1 MGTIGGDVERT
12 DVTDVQATKS
22 FTEFVRDVEPRLKH
36 ALVAAFGPEVGIE
49 ATRDALAVG
58 WERWEEVRE
67 KANPAGY
74 LFGVGRNKAR
84 RRLRRHRVFPV
95 PPADHDPWVEPA
107 LPEALRR
114 LSERQ
119 CLAVMLLHG
128 YDWTHAEVAELMG
141 VSLSTVQ
148 QHEVRGMAKL
158 RRTIGV
164 VR

>member
-1 MGTIGGDVERT
+1 M
-12 DVTDVQATKS
+12 TDVQAAES

-36 ALVAAFGPEVGIE
+36 ALVAGFGTEVGIE

-95 PPADHDPWVEPA
+95 PPSGHEPWVEPA
-107 LPEALRR
+107 LPGALRR

-119 CLAVMLLHG
+119 RVTVMLLHG
-128 YDWTHAEVAELMG
+128 YDWTHVEVADLLG
-141 VSLSTVQ
+141 VSVSTVQ
-148 QHEVRGMAKL
+148 QHEVRALAKL
-158 RRTIGV
+158 RRAIGV
-164 VR
+164 ER

>member
-1 MGTIGGDVERT
+1 M
-12 DVTDVQATKS
+12 TDVQAAES

-36 ALVAAFGPEVGIE
+36 ALLAGFGTEVGFE

-95 PPADHDPWVEPA
+95 PPSGHEPWVEPA
-107 LPEALRR
+107 LPGALRR

-119 CLAVMLLHG
+119 RVTVMLLHG
-128 YDWTHAEVAELMG
+128 YDWTHVEVADLLG
-141 VSLSTVQ
+141 VSVSTVQ
-148 QHEVRGMAKL
+148 QHEVRALAKL
-158 RRTIGV
+158 RRAIGV
-164 VR
+164 ER

>member
-1 MGTIGGDVERT
+1 
-12 DVTDVQATKS
+12 VTDVQAANS

-36 ALVAAFGPEVGIE
+36 ALVAAFGTEVGIE

-95 PPADHDPWVEPA
+95 PPSGHEPWVEPA
-107 LPEALRR
+107 LPGALSR

-119 CLAVMLLHG
+119 RVTVMLLHG
-128 YDWTHAEVAELMG
+128 YDWTHGEVADLMG
-141 VSLSTVQ
+141 VSVSTVQ
-148 QHEVRGMAKL
+148 QHEVRALAKL
-158 RRTIGV
+158 RRAIGV
-164 VR
+164 ER

>member
-1 MGTIGGDVERT
+1 M
-12 DVTDVQATKS
+12 TDVQATKS

-49 ATRDALAVG
+49 AARDALAVG
-58 WERWEEVRE
+58 WERWEEVRD

-84 RRLRRHRVFPV
+84 RRLRRHRAFPV

-107 LPEALRR
+107 LPGALRR

-119 CLAVMLLHG
+119 RLAVMLLHG
-128 YDWTHAEVAELMG
+128 YDWTHAEVADLMG

-148 QHEVRGMAKL
+148 QHEARGMAKL
-158 RRTIGV
+158 RRSIGV